1 MVRMNDK
8 VKCSQKEN
16 MPLISLAYIVN
27 NVYSLCAEHSSK
39 SNSSLE
45 RFKKFWN
52 AVHHTAQDLCQ
63 LPDRPPLHLDIQLL
77 CLFWSSHPPYRCSS
91 GLDKYMECQSPNT
104 GASYESGQYCFT
116 LLLHLWSRGYENTEW
131 QKCNRAFLQHKCP
144 LDIRQDAGI
153 WSLIFPD
160 IFLFL

>member
-1 MVRMNDK
+1 MYTYTKLKVMVLMNK
-8 VKCSQKEN
+8 KREILTKSKCAS
-16 MPLISLAYIVN
+16 LISLAYIVN
-27 NVYSLCAEHSSK
+27 NVYNLHAEHSSK

-52 AVHHTAQDLCQ
+52 AVHHRAQDLCQ

-104 GASYESGQYCFT
+104 GAAYESGQYCFT
-116 LLLHLWSRGYENTEW
+116 LLLHLWSRGYENTQNDKNVLEHSFSI
-131 QKCNRAFLQHKCP
+131 NVL
-144 LDIRQDAGI
+144 
-153 WSLIFPD
+153 
-160 IFLFL
+160 